1 MAISTYA
8 FQPRRW
14 NARYDDLQ
22 TVTGLFG
29 SWSGTSFI
37 TASCEAG
44 FLCNKGDGIPAGG
57 AYMTAAS
64 DGTTTLYACNPCDVE
79 RLSDAKNTWAVGAET
94 LGLGLPLG
102 KKGPFT
108 EIKVGETYAFAP
120 SNFSTIVT
128 TTNKYATVS
137 DGLLVGASELDSS
150 FTGYYFELD
159 TEMGI
164 DFFVEGNYNAF
175 SRYNLVAKHI

>member
-1 MAISTYA
+1 MAISSYA

-14 NARYDDLQ
+14 NNRNDDLQ
-22 TVTGLFG
+22 TITGLFG
-29 SWSGTSFI
+29 SWSSTTFVE
-37 TASCEAG
+37 ASCDAG
-44 FLCNKGDGIPAGG
+44 FLCNKDAGSPAGG
-57 AYMTAAS
+57 AYMIAAS
-64 DGTTTLYACNPCDVE
+64 DGSAKLYACNPCDVE
-79 RLSDAKNTWAVGAET
+79 RLSDASNTWAVGAET

-108 EIKVGETYAFAP
+108 EVKEGETYAFGP

-128 TTNKYATVS
+128 ASNKFATVS

-150 FTGYYFELD
+150 FTGWYFELD
-159 TEMGI
+159 AEMGI
-164 DFFVEGNYNAF
+164 DAFIEGAWNAF

>member
-1 MAISTYA
+1 MAISNYA

-14 NARYDDLQ
+14 NNRFDDLQ

-29 SWSGTSFI
+29 SWSGSTFI
-37 TASCEAG
+37 EASCEAG

-57 AYMTAAS
+57 AYMVTAS
-64 DGTTTLYACNPCDVE
+64 DGSAKLYACNPTDVE
-79 RLSDAKNTWAVGAET
+79 RLSDGTNTWAVGAET

-120 SNFSTIVT
+120 SNFSTLVT
-128 TTNKYATVS
+128 ASDKFATVS
-137 DGLLVGASELDSS
+137 GGLLVGASALDSS
-150 FTGYYFELD
+150 FTGWYFELD
-159 TEMGI
+159 EEMGI
-164 DFFVEGNYNAF
+164 DAFVEGNGNAF
-175 SRYNLVAKHI
+175 DRYNLVAKHI

>member
-14 NARYDDLQ
+14 NNRFDDLQ
-22 TVTGLFG
+22 TVTGLYG
-29 SWSGTSFI
+29 SFSGSTF
-37 TASCEAG
+37 TAASCEAG

-57 AYMTAAS
+57 AYMVAAS
-64 DGTTTLYACNPCDVE
+64 DGSAKLYACNPCDVE
-79 RLSDAKNTWAVGAET
+79 RLSDATNTWAVGAET
-94 LGLGLPLG
+94 LGLGLPAD

-108 EIKVGETYAFAP
+108 EIKEGETYAFAP
-120 SNFSTIVT
+120 SNFSTLVT
-128 TTNKYATVS
+128 ASDKYATGS

-150 FTGYYFELD
+150 FAGWYFELD
-159 TEMGI
+159 TELGI
-164 DFFVEGNYNAF
+164 DAFIEGNYNAF